1 MVQRSFLQLLV
12 EGAPSPCYEGVL
24 RAALEAVDSPADI
37 DAVET
42 EHQLALQLRDLL
54 YPPLGHH
61 YQPRRMHAGTDVEAP
76 PPYELADP
84 AGTMSLTGLAR
95 GQRLQQTYGQ
105 LAALT
110 RRVTARRTHPRPRP
124 SARTGIPAVRLADGR
139 NLTVRPRQAAR

>member
-1 MVQRSFLQLLV
+1 
-12 EGAPSPCYEGVL
+12 
-24 RAALEAVDSPADI
+24 
-37 DAVET
+37 VET

-95 GQRLQQTYGQ
+95 GERP
-105 LAALT
+105 AAPADL
-110 RRVTARRTHPRPRP
+110 R
-124 SARTGIPAVRLADGR
+124 SAGRADPASHR
-139 NLTVRPRQAAR
+139 